1 MPFIEV
7 VASVIVVWF
16 FGFCC
21 VVLVLWPEVFSR
33 RGAEPEGQEAGPIHK
48 EAATNH
54 MESFVADDCVLSGDF
69 VSKISS
75 IGVRET
81 GTEQRGVQNAGV
93 VLGSVGDTVLITGT
107 DTGGEVSVLLSYDS
121 IIDSN
126 STDTVLIT
134 GANTGEKVNVLPG
147 CDTIIDS
154 NSAVVHAKGK
164 MVEYGIVCS
173 PKHREWKRLAREKAR
188 KRRSEGINNRLQFQE
203 ESKWGL
209 WFHFEAAWAQYAACR
224 EIVEKNWGVGPNPL
238 GSIAIVVSKLEGWNH
253 LNKINELRMQLHDF
267 YADGKEFLGLPS
279 NLWGAAGKFL
289 LDFAD
294 TAGFSSADIA
304 AAGSLAVAALA
315 RSSVAAVVVLDAAGT
330 SLAVVAPFASG
341 ATVPRFSN
349 TGSRQSLL
357 GTTQDNRW
365 VPPICGSF
373 KLNVDAAFD
382 VACGKFGKFDVACGS

>member
-1 MPFIEV
+1 
-7 VASVIVVWF
+7 
-16 FGFCC
+16 
-21 VVLVLWPEVFSR
+21 
-33 RGAEPEGQEAGPIHK
+33 
-48 EAATNH
+48 
-54 MESFVADDCVLSGDF
+54 MESFVADDYVLSGDF

-75 IGVRET
+75 TGVRET

-93 VLGSVGDTVLITGT
+93 VLGSVGDTVLITGA

-188 KRRSEGINNRLQFQE
+188 KRRSEVH
-203 ESKWGL
+203 SKGTKRAL
-209 WFHFEAAWAQYAACR
+209 TNDLEDDLDAKRC
-224 EIVEKNWGVGPNPL
+224 KN
-238 GSIAIVVSKLEGWNH
+238 
-253 LNKINELRMQLHDF
+253 
-267 YADGKEFLGLPS
+267 
-279 NLWGAAGKFL
+279 
-289 LDFAD
+289 
-294 TAGFSSADIA
+294 ADIA

-315 RSSVAAVVVLDAAGT
+315 GSSVAAVVVLDAAGT

-341 ATVPRFSN
+341 AAVPRFSN

-382 VACGKFGKFDVACGS
+382 VACGKFGLGLVVCDSHGCLCFAASVICSCHVSVEVAKAMAISEGIKLAVSRDLIPLSIESDSLNVVQLCNNSFASKLKVGSLVEEIRMICSVFYFDSVSFVPRLCNKVAHCLTKYALFLNCSVCWDVFFPNWLLKLAVGDLPVVLSP